1 MVADEVRNLA
11 EKTSK
16 SLLNINTTVNTI
28 AQQIGDN
35 KALMDLIHNSMK
47 ETSNKTNDLQ
57 IELVNSMHKLESS
70 IKSTQTLKEKSEE
83 TKYKML
89 ILGQNINRVNELAN
103 SVKNLSY
110 EINNISQSI
119 LNETSKLSCK
129 LTSFQ

>member
-83 TKYKML
+83 TKDKML

-119 LNETSKLSCK
+119 LNGASKLSCK